1 MSVALRSSGALGGTA
16 ATAFRSVFVGMKTR
30 FVGIVAT
37 PAGFEPATPSLEGWC
52 SIRLSYGVLPG
63 ARFTRAAGLLKGA
76 RLGNLHGPEAL
87 AISAI
92 ADDADRA
99 RQGLGALWAS
109 KAIEKAMPMPR
120 LPGFS

>member
-1 MSVALRSSGALGGTA
+1 MTGFSKLVKYGFPARP
-16 ATAFRSVFVGMKTR
+16 VGPPRDGLNPTEHGR
-30 FVGIVAT
+30 NLAT

-109 KAIEKAMPMPR
+109 KTIEQAMPMPR

>member
-1 MSVALRSSGALGGTA
+1 MLPRARFRKA
-16 ATAFRSVFVGMKTR
+16 AHGKIRHNTLK
-30 FVGIVAT
+30 ILAT

-109 KAIEKAMPMPR
+109 KAIEQAMPMPR

>member
-1 MSVALRSSGALGGTA
+1 
-16 ATAFRSVFVGMKTR
+16 
-30 FVGIVAT
+30 
-37 PAGFEPATPSLEGWC
+37 
-52 SIRLSYGVLPG
+52 LPG
-63 ARFTRAAGLLKGA
+63 ARFTRAAGLLKGP
-76 RLGNLHGPEAL
+76 RLGNLHGPAAL

-109 KAIEKAMPMPR
+109 KAIEQAMPMSR

>member
-1 MSVALRSSGALGGTA
+1 
-16 ATAFRSVFVGMKTR
+16 
-30 FVGIVAT
+30 
-37 PAGFEPATPSLEGWC
+37 
-52 SIRLSYGVLPG
+52 
-63 ARFTRAAGLLKGA
+63 LKGA
-76 RLGNLHGPEAL
+76 RLGNLHGPPRAL

-109 KAIEKAMPMPR
+109 KAIEQAMPMPR

>member
-1 MSVALRSSGALGGTA
+1 
-16 ATAFRSVFVGMKTR
+16 
-30 FVGIVAT
+30 
-37 PAGFEPATPSLEGWC
+37 
-52 SIRLSYGVLPG
+52 
-63 ARFTRAAGLLKGA
+63 LKGP
-76 RLGNLHGPEAL
+76 RLGNLHGPATL

-109 KAIEKAMPMPR
+109 KAIEQAMPMSR